1 MKVIEL
7 SYDHL
12 PDHMKPC
19 FLYLAS
25 FPKDT
30 TVHRVMLKMYWRA
43 EGLVEQTGM
52 KSLEEVMEIYL
63 DNLISSSLVI
73 DFNEIG
79 DNLTC
84 QLHDLV
90 HNFCLIKARE
100 EKLFGQ
106 IGSSDASSSSD
117 LMQRI
122 VTINYEK
129 EHFRPNNFVVL
140 DSKMK
145 RRSDEPILIA
155 EHSKLENLR
164 DLRILVLSYLKET
177 EDIFIRFPNLQSL
190 VFDLKESWDY
200 SKERYW
206 FPKLDHLTELD
217 YLRADFESS
226 NTNDSGPSLATN
238 WSWDFHFPSNLKM
251 LSLWDFPL
259 TSDSLSRIARLS
271 NLEELFLVRI
281 ITQEEEWNM
290 GEEDTF
296 VNLKYLE
303 LYEVTLAKWETG
315 EKSFPVLEKL
325 KMWECRKLEE
335 IPPNFC
341 DICSLKIIILVE
353 SPQLEDSAK
362 KINQYVE
369 GMGGDELQVLG
380 RSNIPFFM

>member
-1 MKVIEL
+1 MLCIDAC
-7 SYDHL
+7 S
-12 PDHMKPC
+12 
-19 FLYLAS
+19 FLDM
-25 FPKDT
+25 DT
-30 TVHRVMLKMYWRA
+30 
-43 EGLVEQTGM
+43 
-52 KSLEEVMEIYL
+52 
-63 DNLISSSLVI
+63 
-73 DFNEIG
+73 
-79 DNLTC
+79 
-84 QLHDLV
+84 
-90 HNFCLIKARE
+90 
-100 EKLFGQ
+100 
-106 IGSSDASSSSD
+106 
-117 LMQRI
+117 
-122 VTINYEK
+122 
-129 EHFRPNNFVVL
+129 
-140 DSKMK
+140 
-145 RRSDEPILIA
+145 DEPILIA

-315 EKSFPVLEKL
+315 EESFPVLEKL